1 MANAGSI
8 LLVEDDRSMRE
19 VLEVLL
25 RRNNY
30 AVTVASGGIEGVQKL
45 QDNEFDLLITDLM
58 MPRVDGLQ
66 VLAKSKELHPET
78 EVIMVTAFATTDTA
92 ISAMKQGAYDYLT
105 KPFKTDEILVTI
117 QRAFEK
123 RTLVRENVTLREELR
138 GRFRLDRMVG
148 RSPAMEQLFTLIRQV
163 AATRS
168 SVLIFGESGTGKE
181 LVARAIHS
189 LSERTEKAFVPVNC
203 AAIPDTLMESEL
215 FGHMKGSFTGANRDK
230 VGLVEAAHGGTLF
243 LDEIAE
249 LNLPM
254 QVKLLRTLQERA
266 IKPVGSVEEKVVNV
280 RVVAATNRD
289 LEHEVEVGN
298 FREDLFYRLHVIPIH
313 LPPLREREGD
323 IPLLAEHFVKK
334 FAVEMGRTIRGFA
347 PKAIGLLCKHD
358 FPGNVRELEN
368 VVERAVALTSS
379 EIIDLDALPMFKSP
393 SREYRALAADVLP
406 DTGLDL
412 DAHIGAI
419 ERKILSKALNRTGG
433 NRTEAARLLKISL
446 RSIRY
451 RLSKYGLDS

>member
-1 MANAGSI
+1 M
-8 LLVEDDRSMRE
+8 LVEDDRSMRE

-30 AVTVASGGIEGVQKL
+30 AVTLASGGIEGVRQLKG
-45 QDNEFDLLITDLM
+45 QEFDLVITDLM

-66 VLAKSKELHPET
+66 VLSKSKELHPET

-123 RTLVRENVTLREELR
+123 RALVRENVTLREELR
-138 GRFRLDRMVG
+138 GRFRLERMVG
-148 RSPAMEQLFTLIRQV
+148 RSPAMEQLFALIHQV

-203 AAIPDTLMESEL
+203 AAIPDALMESEL
-215 FGHMKGSFTGANRDK
+215 FGHIKGSFTGATRDK
-230 VGLVEAAHGGTLF
+230 VGLVLAAHKGTLF

-254 QVKLLRTLQERA
+254 QVKLLRTLQERT
-266 IKPVGSVEEKVVNV
+266 IKPVGSVSEQEVDV
-280 RVVAATNRD
+280 RIVAATNRD

-313 LPPLREREGD
+313 LPPLRDREGD

-334 FAVEMGRTIRGFA
+334 FAVEMGRTIRGFS
-347 PKAIGLLCKHD
+347 PKAISLLCKHD

-368 VVERAVALTSS
+368 VVERAVALATG
-379 EIIDLDALPMFKSP
+379 EVIDQNALPMFRSP
-393 SREYRALAADVLP
+393 SREYRALAMDNLP

-412 DAHIGAI
+412 DAHIGEI
-419 ERKILSKALNRTGG
+419 EQKILVKALSRTSG